1 MICLAFALA
10 ISSLLYFFNTNTR
23 KFFFQKDRITIG
35 LFTLRVLALFLIS
48 ILLISP
54 FINLNVNRSLKPK
67 VVLVVDNSSSIATFK
82 GVKLDDYRQTIEKLQ
97 DKLSSY
103 FEVEMHLFSDKLDS
117 KDSFL
122 LKGESTDIF
131 NALQATDEIHFNE
144 NLQSVILVS
153 DGNSNIGNNFNY
165 YNFTNPIE
173 VYSLLVGDTTRFFD
187 IEIGAIDYNPLAYL
201 NEKTNVSVNIS
212 ADNAVG
218 SPIQLT
224 LYEMKVNGTAVKLQ
238 SQTIKPQSNSFSE
251 NQSFAIKMTQEG
263 IHHYRVACECNSSEK
278 NCANNTKDFFVEVVN
293 GKKKI
298 VIYTDAPHPDIS
310 AIKSALEKNEAFEV
324 QVQLLQE
331 PSPKIE
337 GVDLA
342 ILYQIPSNYSN
353 RLEIIKQLNEK
364 GISILYFIGS
374 GTNYGMMNQVQS
386 LYNISPQGN
395 LKQDVLPQFNKEFS
409 FFKMTDDFQGNYGKF
424 PPLQTNYLN
433 ISAVKQSEVLLYQK
447 IGAVATNKPLIA
459 MGFMDNQSLGIVFAE
474 NIWKW
479 KLMDYKSF
487 KGFERFEELIVKTA
501 NFLAV
506 KKDKKKF
513 KVHFAKTIYN
523 EKENIN
529 AEAFLYNAS
538 YELINNAD
546 IFIEIVGDNKY
557 QSNVEFVKNGDK
569 YSLNLGSLPAG
580 SYEYTAYTMSNGV
593 KLIDKGNFAITA
605 FEVENAYK
613 RANFE
618 DMYKFAQNHNGE
630 LIFYKDWEQLIGI
643 FKQKEVKELLISE
656 SKTITFIDSWILLG
670 IILLLLS
677 LEWILRKYFGK
688 N

>member
-1 MICLAFALA
+1 MICLAFAFGV
-10 ISSLLYFFNTNTR
+10 SSLLYFFNTKTR
-23 KFFFQKDRITIG
+23 KFVFQKDKITLG
-35 LFTLRVLALFLIS
+35 LFALRVLALFLIS

-54 FINLNVNRSLKPK
+54 FINLKVNRSLKPK
-67 VVLVVDNSSSIATFK
+67 VILVVDNSSSIATFD
-82 GVKLDDYRQTIEKLQ
+82 GMKLDEYRQTIEKLQ
-97 DKLSSY
+97 DKLSRY
-103 FEVEMHLFSDKLDS
+103 FEVETHLFSDKLDA

-131 NALQATDEIHFNE
+131 NALQATDELHFNE
-144 NLQSVILVS
+144 NIQSVILVS
-153 DGNSNIGNNFNY
+153 DGNANIGNNFNY
-165 YNFTNPIE
+165 YNFTNP
-173 VYSLLVGDTTRFFD
+173 VDAYSLLVGDTTRFFD

-201 NEKTNVSVNIS
+201 NEKTNVSVNVS

-224 LYEMKVNGTAVKLQ
+224 LYEMKGNGTAIKLQ
-238 SQTIKPQSNSFSE
+238 SQTINPHSNSFSE

-263 IHHYRVACECNSSEK
+263 IHHYRIACECNSAEK
-278 NCANNTKDFFVEVVN
+278 NCANNAKDFFVEVVN

-298 VIYTDAPHPDIS
+298 AIYTDAPHPDIS

-324 QVQLLQE
+324 QVQVLQE
-331 PSPKIE
+331 SAPSIE
-337 GVDLA
+337 GIDLA

-353 RLEIIKQLNEK
+353 RLEFIKQLNQK
-364 GISILYFIGS
+364 GVSILYFIGS
-374 GTNYGMMNQVQS
+374 GTNYGMINQVQS
-386 LYNISPQGN
+386 LYSITPQGN

-409 FFKMTDDFQGNYGKF
+409 LFKMSEDFQGNYGKF
-424 PPLQTNYLN
+424 PPLQANYLN
-433 ISAVKQSEVLLYQK
+433 IAAVKQSEVLLYQK
-447 IGAVATNKPLIA
+447 IGAVATNKPMIA
-459 MGFMDNQSLGIVFAE
+459 MGFMENQSVGIVFAE

-479 KLMDYKSF
+479 KMMDFKNFKS
-487 KGFERFEELIVKTA
+487 FERFEEVIVKTA

-513 KVHFAKTIYN
+513 KVHFAKTFYT
-523 EKENIN
+523 EKESVS
-529 AEAFLYNAS
+529 ADAVLYNAS

-546 IFIEIVGDNKY
+546 VQMEIVGNNKY

-569 YSLNLGSLPAG
+569 YSVNLGSLPAG
-580 SYEYTAYTMSNGV
+580 NYEYTAYTISNGT

-605 FEVENAYK
+605 FEIENAYK

-618 DMYKFAQNHNGE
+618 DMNKFAQNHNGE
-630 LIFYKDWEQLIGI
+630 LIFYKNWEQLIEK
-643 FKQKEVKELLISE
+643 FKKKEQKELLISE

-677 LEWILRKYFGK
+677 IEWILRKYFGK

>member
-1 MICLAFALA
+1 M
-10 ISSLLYFFNTNTR
+10 
-23 KFFFQKDRITIG
+23 
-35 LFTLRVLALFLIS
+35 
-48 ILLISP
+48 ISP
-54 FINLNVNRSLKPK
+54 FINLKVNRSLKPK
-67 VVLVVDNSSSIATFK
+67 VILLVDNSSSIATFE
-82 GVKLDDYRQTIEKLQ
+82 GMKLDDYRQTIEKLQ
-97 DKLSSY
+97 DKLSNY
-103 FEVEMHLFSDKLDS
+103 FEVETHLFSDKLDA

-131 NALQATDEIHFNE
+131 NALQATDELHFNE

-165 YNFTNPIE
+165 YNFTNPVE
-173 VYSLLVGDTTRFFD
+173 AYSLLVGDTNRFFD

-201 NEKTNVSVNIS
+201 NEKTNVSVNVS

-224 LYEMKVNGTAVKLQ
+224 LYEMKGNGAAIKLQ
-238 SQTIKPQSNSFSE
+238 SQTIKPHSNSFSE

-263 IHHYRVACECNSSEK
+263 IHHYRIACECNPSEK

-298 VIYTDAPHPDIS
+298 AIFTDAPHPDIS

-324 QVQLLQE
+324 QVQVLQE
-331 PSPKIE
+331 SAPSIE
-337 GVDLA
+337 GIDLA
-342 ILYQIPSNYSN
+342 ILYQIPSNFSN
-353 RLEIIKQLNEK
+353 RLEFIKQLNQKEV
-364 GISILYFIGS
+364 SILYFIGS
-374 GTNYGMMNQVQS
+374 GTNYGMINQVQS
-386 LYNISPQGN
+386 LYNITPQGN

-409 FFKMTDDFQGNYGKF
+409 LFKMSEDFQGNYGKF
-424 PPLQTNYLN
+424 PPLQANYLN
-433 ISAVKQSEVLLYQK
+433 IAAVKQSEVLLYQK
-447 IGAVATNKPLIA
+447 VGAVATNKPLVA
-459 MGFMDNQSLGIVFAE
+459 MGLMDNQSIGLVFAE

-479 KLMDYKSF
+479 KMIDF
-487 KGFERFEELIVKTA
+487 KNFKNFERFEEVIVKTA

-513 KVHFAKTIYN
+513 KVHFAKTFYT
-523 EKENIN
+523 EKEDVS
-529 AEAFLYNAS
+529 ADAVLYNAS

-546 IFIEIVGDNKY
+546 VQMEIVGNNKY
-557 QSNVEFVKNGDK
+557 QSKVEFVKNGDK
-569 YSLNLGSLPAG
+569 YSVNLGSLPAG

-593 KLIDKGNFAITA
+593 KLIDKGNFAVTA

-618 DMYKFAQNHNGE
+618 DMNKFAQNHNGE
-630 LIFYKDWEQLIGI
+630 LIFYKNWEQLIGI
-643 FKQKEVKELLISE
+643 FKKKEQKELLISE
-656 SKTITFIDSWILLG
+656 SKTITFIDSWILLA

-677 LEWILRKYFGK
+677 IEWILRKYFGK